1 MTFFRSSAYLHP
13 SPKITCLQS
22 FPSKLLFQGII
33 EQNHLSKNVKSFRFR
48 TIQRKYLFQYWISI
62 KKQLMTCYSTL
73 QFILLKQPI
82 NISLNWKNAP
92 EVTLTEANRT
102 RNKFFEIV
110 AFAEYYLII
119 LIYKIRN
126 QEAAVPNTP
135 SSEIRLWTN
144 NNQKGKNVSN
154 SQHSEF
160 EQS

>member
-1 MTFFRSSAYLHP
+1 
-13 SPKITCLQS
+13 
-22 FPSKLLFQGII
+22 
-33 EQNHLSKNVKSFRFR
+33 
-48 TIQRKYLFQYWISI
+48 
-62 KKQLMTCYSTL
+62 MTCYSTL

-154 SQHSEF
+154 SQYSEF